1 MRRLCLF
8 TGGFAAAA
16 GLYLFL
22 LHGAPGVLLA
32 ALAAVCALLFLL
44 RRPILRRAAVCVLGL
59 LAGFAWC
66 RGYEALFLCPFSALS
81 GETAAFSAQALA
93 TPQES
98 SYGQSVSAR
107 LTLDGK
113 SCTAVIYFDEADGEI
128 LPGSLLSGT
137 AKFTTAQEKHLRGK
151 DYDLSRGVF
160 LTASCRGP
168 LHAEPGRASVWLAPA
183 MLAERLRAA
192 IQSAFPS
199 DTASFVQALL
209 LGDKTGLSYAD
220 KNDLAIAGIYH
231 AVAVSGMHVSILLG
245 MILLLCGGNHRLAA
259 ALGLPAAVFFIV
271 MTGAP
276 ASAVRAGV
284 MQALVLCAPLVRR
297 ENDPPTTICA
307 ALLVLLMQNPW
318 SLLSAMLT
326 ALCCTISSMVF
337 ALPITALQ
345 FGTVSLAAPVV
356 NVLALWML
364 SIVFCAGLLTALLA
378 LALPAAAGVCA
389 WALSWPVRLVLLIV
403 RSAAKLPF
411 AALYLENGYLIAAAA
426 FLYGLALLLA
436 LRPRA
441 VRFWQAAAAA
451 VLVTACCMGLS
462 CADYALPEAC
472 FSMLDVGQGQCLVS
486 RSGESV
492 SVIDCG
498 GQEDASGETAA
509 RFLLARGV
517 TQVDRLILTHF
528 DADHCNGVRQ
538 LLRRVRVKTLY
549 VPDVSPENNLRTK
562 ILFAAAQAGAEI
574 RFVTNDLTLSD
585 GMRMFAPTG
594 SAEESNTGLCV
605 LAAGEKYDIL
615 VTGDLSEQAEY
626 RLLSTHD
633 LPHAAVLVAGHH
645 GAATSTSEALLRAIR
660 PEAVLISVG
669 ADNRFGHP
677 ADETL
682 RRIEKAGAAVFRTDL
697 SGTIT
702 IRG

>member
-66 RGYEALFLCPFSALS
+66 RGYEALFLRPFADLS

-93 TPQES
+93 APQES

-113 SCTAVIYFDEADGEI
+113 SCMAVIYFDEADGEI

-318 SLLSAMLT
+318 SLLSVWLQLSFASTAGIVFFAGGLYRSLSENQFLTRLLRPKTVLSSLLRAMLT

-364 SIVFCAGLLTALLA
+364 SIVFCGGMLTALLA

-389 WALSWPVRLVLLIV
+389 WALSWPVRLVLLLV

-411 AALYLENGYLIAAAA
+411 AALYLENGYLIAAAV
-426 FLYGLALLLA
+426 FLYGLALLLLLNTVGGDIEA
-436 LRPRA
+436 GLAIAELIAGMKKPTVSLVLGGGHSIGIPLAVSAKKSLIVPTASMTVHPVRMTGLVVGAPQTYQYFNQIQEQIVNFVTKNSHISREDFLRYMMA
-441 VRFWQAAAAA
+441 TDEIA
-451 VLVTACCMGLS
+451 T
-462 CADYALPEAC
+462 
-472 FSMLDVGQGQCLVS
+472 DVGTVLYGEEAVS
-486 RSGESV
+486 SGLM
-492 SVIDCG
+492 
-498 GQEDASGETAA
+498 DAIGS
-509 RFLLARGV
+509 
-517 TQVDRLILTHF
+517 
-528 DADHCNGVRQ
+528 
-538 LLRRVRVKTLY
+538 
-549 VPDVSPENNLRTK
+549 
-562 ILFAAAQAGAEI
+562 
-574 RFVTNDLTLSD
+574 LSD
-585 GMRMFAPTG
+585 ALSLLHRQI
-594 SAEESNTGLCV
+594 ERRRKR
-605 LAAGEKYDIL
+605 EK
-615 VTGDLSEQAEY
+615 SHNQ
-626 RLLSTHD
+626 
-633 LPHAAVLVAGHH
+633 
-645 GAATSTSEALLRAIR
+645 
-660 PEAVLISVG
+660 
-669 ADNRFGHP
+669 
-677 ADETL
+677 
-682 RRIEKAGAAVFRTDL
+682 
-697 SGTIT
+697 
-702 IRG
+702 